1 MHPFTIPV
9 RKAGKSRPGCRRTR
23 AGVITAYLI
32 PGTERVP
39 VPHGIHLIAYIEI
52 FTGLQLPAERRPA
65 LPAACT
71 GPYTIPQKKSL
82 SPSRNPGRRRLTG
95 MFFRKPL
102 QKKPILIF
110 LYSSDSMKFEVC
122 CLLFLVIT
130 DPH

>member
-23 AGVITAYLI
+23 AGVITACLI

-65 LPAACT
+65 LPAAGT
-71 GPYTIPQKKSL
+71 GPYTIPQKKKPFPLPQSG
-82 SPSRNPGRRRLTG
+82 PAAPDWNVFQKAPPEKTYIDFPI
-95 MFFRKPL
+95 FFR
-102 QKKPILIF
+102 
-110 LYSSDSMKFEVC
+110 
-122 CLLFLVIT
+122 
-130 DPH
+130 